1 MSYPD
6 SPAPPLHSGSNANTR
21 GLLTRRHSPYA
32 LARTVIGPPP
42 APSTYASVAVW
53 RETSLPFTLWTSTT
67 STSASE
73 ICAGC
78 GQLPCVSPSPRAT
91 SNSETAPVILFEST
105 SDAASADSS
114 QIQLNGAD
122 LSPTVIH
129 RRISDMVRTVIA
141 KHGSTKSKQKE
152 AVSPARKY
160 DSCPTVEAQKTPPLR
175 GVQISG
181 IWVVSQLCTVWDIV
195 AKKRRT

>member
-1 MSYPD
+1 MLYPD
-6 SPAPPLHSGSNANTR
+6 SPAPPLHSGSNAKSR
-21 GLLTRRHSPYA
+21 GFRTRRQSRCA

-73 ICAGC
+73 ICAG
-78 GQLPCVSPSPRAT
+78 GRLLPHVSPSPRAT
-91 SNSETAPVILFEST
+91 SNCDTAPVILFEST

-114 QIQLNGAD
+114 QIQLSGAD

-129 RRISDMVRTVIA
+129 RRISDIARTVIA
-141 KHGSTKSKQKE
+141 KHDSAKSRQAA
-152 AVSPARKY
+152 AVSPTRK
-160 DSCPTVEAQKTPPLR
+160 DGASTTGAALRTPRRQVGIVSCSSPSIFPAYFTLR
-175 GVQISG
+175 TI
-181 IWVVSQLCTVWDIV
+181 
-195 AKKRRT
+195 